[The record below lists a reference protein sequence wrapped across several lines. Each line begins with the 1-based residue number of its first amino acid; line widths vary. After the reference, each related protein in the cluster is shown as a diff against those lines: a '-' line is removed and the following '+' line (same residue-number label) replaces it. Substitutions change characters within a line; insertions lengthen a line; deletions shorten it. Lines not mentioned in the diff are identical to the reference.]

1 MKNVYGNHTSAFCYG
16 ICLAAGLIGTGCI
29 DDANQGDGE
38 GSSSSAITI
47 DTTANYAIVGVQSGK
62 CVGVVDSSTA
72 SNARLEIRPCAGIA
86 SQRVHP
92 EAMGGGFFRLRN
104 ELSGLCLD
112 VSGASTADGAAV
124 IQFACSTAANQQWS
138 FTDVASGGERLTAR
152 HSGKVFDVTGAVST
166 DGTLIEQFTSNNG
179 ANQQF
184 TLAKQVPAL
193 LPE

>member
-1 MKNVYGNHTSAFCYG
+1 MNNVYGSHAPAFCYG

-29 DDANQGDGE
+29 DDASQGDGE
-38 GSSSSAITI
+38 GSLRSAITI
-47 DTTANYAIVGVQSGK
+47 DTTASYAIVGVQSGK

-72 SNARLEIRPCAGIA
+72 SNARLEIRPCGGIA
-86 SQRVHP
+86 SERVRP

-104 ELSGLCLD
+104 ELSGLCID
-112 VSGASTADGAAV
+112 VSGMSTADGAAV
-124 IQFACSTAANQQWS
+124 IQFACGTGPNQQWS

-166 DGTLIEQFTSNNG
+166 DGALIEQWSSNNG

-184 TLAKQVPAL
+184 TLVKQVPAL